1 MHIDAYIHLFFLFK
15 FLSIENLN
23 CTRLASFLEK
33 HGAMATKVRSVSERK
48 KESAIEAL
56 DVVLDSKFLTALSEP
71 SRIDVLKQVIRLGK
85 ADISTLS
92 EGLSIDRSVIS
103 RHLGILQEVGILLRE
118 KQGKHVFYQLDPS
131 EAIRK
136 FRQILVQIEEI
147 VAICCPPISNESG
160 SSKK

>member
-1 MHIDAYIHLFFLFK
+1 MNLFFE
-15 FLSIENLN
+15 FLSSGNLN
-23 CTRLASFLEK
+23 CTRRPSFFEK
-33 HGAMATKVRSVSERK
+33 HWAMATKVRSVSERK
-48 KESAIEAL
+48 KESAIESL
-56 DVVLDSKFLTALSEP
+56 NEVLDSKFLTALSEP

-103 RHLGILQEVGILLRE
+103 RHLAILQEAGILLKE

-136 FRQILVQIEEI
+136 FRQILEQIEEI
-147 VAICCPPISNESG
+147 VAICCPPIKSESITPR
-160 SSKK
+160 